1 MKLGCVGLLEIWF
14 PLDICLGVGL
24 LDHMVAL
31 FLFIYL
37 FFNFILFFKLY
48 IIVLVLPNYFQHV
61 HFII

>member
-14 PLDICLGVGL
+14 PLDICLVVGL

-31 FLFIYL
+31 FL
-37 FFNFILFFKLY
+37 
-48 IIVLVLPNYFQHV
+48 VLLSFYFQHV

>member
-31 FLFIYL
+31 FLVL
-37 FFNFILFFKLY
+37 SFFTFNMYTLLY
-48 IIVLVLPNYFQHV
+48 DKYISIKGV
-61 HFII
+61 